1 MFASFLKGF
10 VTGAA
15 RGAAKSINAENQRM
29 RESFDTAAKMFLDQV
44 TKERQIRSLKRTEIM
59 GNMKRI
65 QGYDTKNILTAAELY
80 ILAGNEQNFANV
92 INDLEKQYTTI
103 DKVQKNIAFAGKT
116 SPKYA
121 SKEQAIEANLAPS
134 IAVRPQAIQTTT
146 AFGIKSPIQQRMAA
160 DLEAAVPTGSMEARD
175 AQGQILPRVGGT
187 YKPAMDPNV
196 KYTSASQIK
205 NLLEDQKYAIFNQ
218 KAKLAVTIRGQKIFY
233 IRNKDQFTGK
243 PLDTYTKYVD
253 NKAVDSNVVAGTDPI
268 IEFLESE
275 SAAEVIRN
283 FAQGRAGDK
292 RKFTNAETLALE
304 SLYAPYLNE
313 YNFSSVVKDGKATP
327 DQFLKYGE
335 YHKKRTTLKT
345 IQDIK
350 DKIEQSIFELEA
362 LRKKYLREEKPAD
375 KNIDPNVVM
384 AKLSEAY
391 KDQLK
396 RYGMS
401 EDLLNFSDPKFYQ
414 NLNSYIETLKVPST
428 FAEFYNK

>member
-1 MFASFLKGF
+1 MFASFLKGL

-15 RGAAKSINAENQRM
+15 RGAAKSITAENQRM

-44 TKERQIRSLKRTEIM
+44 TKERQLRSLKRTEIM

-65 QGYDTKNILTAAELY
+65 QAYDTNNILGPAELY

-103 DKVQKNIAFAGKT
+103 DQVKKNVAFAGKN

-134 IAVRPQAIQTTT
+134 LAVRPQAIQTTT

-175 AQGQILPRVGGT
+175 AQGRILPRVGGT

-205 NLLEDQKYAIFNQ
+205 NLLEDQRFAVFNQ
-218 KAKLAVTIRGQKIFY
+218 KAKLAVTIRGQKVFY
-233 IRNKDQFTGK
+233 LRNKDIYGK
-243 PLDTYTKYVD
+243 PLDTYTKYVG
-253 NKAVDSNVVAGTDPI
+253 NKAVDNNVVAGTDPI

-313 YNFSSVVKDGKATP
+313 YNFSSVIKDGKATP

-345 IQDIK
+345 IQDIR
-350 DKIEQSIFELEA
+350 DKIAQSIRA
-362 LRKKYLREEKPAD
+362 AD
-375 KNIDPNVVM
+375 KNTNPNVLM
-384 AKLSEAY
+384 ATLSEEY